1 MNKLKKLGCILV
13 AATFVGSFQ
22 VLAKAS
28 KSTPNKPYCHEYY
41 NIEDARE
48 ANKML
53 DGEIAGY
60 KIVSGEKESDEPSI
74 SKQENEDCNK
84 LRVGCYVNVTGR
96 GNESS
101 DGSGNMGYTWK
112 NKKMMI
118 VGVRENNE
126 YPYACAIV
134 DEDPSVEDV
143 MAWFKADNLDY
154 LTGQKLYSVTM
165 HALEKITVDSNGNE
179 IITYYAPE
187 GYSLNGDKAYKTGT
201 IKTGPIYSDLD
212 EKTISKIYSIPLTK

>member
-13 AATFVGSFQ
+13 AATFVGSFKIIP
-22 VLAKAS
+22 KANEI
-28 KSTPNKPYCHEYY
+28 TANNANYYHEYY
-41 NIEDARE
+41 NAEDASE
-48 ANKML
+48 ANKIL
-53 DGEIAGY
+53 NDEVY
-60 KIVSGEKESDEPSI
+60 EHKIVDVNKEFNGS
-74 SKQENEDCNK
+74 SKTNKDCNK
-84 LRVGCYVNVTGR
+84 LRIGCYVNVNGR
-96 GNESS
+96 GNEAS
-101 DGSGNMGYTWK
+101 DGSGDLGYTWK

-154 LTGQKLYSVTM
+154 FTNYKKYTITM
-165 HALEKITVDSNGNE
+165 PALEKTTVDSNGNE

-187 GYSLNGDKAYKTGT
+187 GYSLNGDKVYKTET

-212 EKTISKIYSIPLTK
+212 EKTISKTYSIKL